1 MTSSSGHG
9 LAQHNLQFQ
18 SKENYETIV
27 IALNQDFQIAWWE
40 TGQCYTWRTIMLHH
54 RDFSS
59 QIAKKKQKKKHVV
72 MKLGTNRC
80 LYCKKLL
87 GLRPLVVR
95 EKPNQPAGQQRARMS
110 CCGDQFLRHV
120 HGLFNRPLSF
130 YKLNAWRRNNATFGL
145 FSCGFKQWSV
155 RQGNSNRTLDTFKW
169 ISFSYAACSYQ
180 NCTAKQVGLRS
191 HSLFVKLTDTHNH
204 ALATLAALA
213 LKLSAQMLGQY
224 FLSSAMR
231 LHFI

>member
-1 MTSSSGHG
+1 MRWIKISKLHGGKLVNATHDARLCCIIATSP
-9 LAQHNLQFQ
+9 L
-18 SKENYETIV
+18 K
-27 IALNQDFQIAWWE
+27 
-40 TGQCYTWRTIMLHH
+40 
-54 RDFSS
+54 S
-59 QIAKKKQKKKHVV
+59 QKKTKKKHVV